1 MGTGRGK
8 GRGSVRVVCPEASYP
23 PLPPDPALQDGK
35 ERGQGSGPLWNTC
48 VQSATNNRTGLS
60 GALLEKIG
68 QFELAFKS
76 VVVYTL
82 IIHKGN
88 EY

>member
-1 MGTGRGK
+1 MCT
-8 GRGSVRVVCPEASYP
+8 EASYP
-23 PLPPDPALQDGK
+23 LLPPDPTQQGGR

-48 VQSATNNRTGLS
+48 VQSATNNKTGLS
-60 GALLEKIG
+60 GALGEKTG